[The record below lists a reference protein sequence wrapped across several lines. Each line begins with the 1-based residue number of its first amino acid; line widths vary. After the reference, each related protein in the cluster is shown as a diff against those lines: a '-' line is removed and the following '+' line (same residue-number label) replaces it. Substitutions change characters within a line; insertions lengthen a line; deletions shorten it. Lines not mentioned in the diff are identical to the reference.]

1 MQTPKLSHGAPT
13 RRSAITILFRA
24 ALFLLITLGCG
35 LTSADAKPPLG
46 RKWSASQQLSMDQI
60 DHSGFDLLLRKY
72 VDADGYVN
80 YRAWKA
86 SAADRKA
93 LANYIVQ
100 LSRAPSRQRSSR
112 NAQLAFWINAYNAVT
127 LEGILQ
133 EFPTTSIRNH
143 TSKLGYNIWKHLPL
157 LVDGRT
163 HSLEN
168 IENKILRP
176 MGEPRIHFAI
186 VCASIGCPR
195 LKNEA
200 YTADNLQ
207 QQLADNTRD
216 FFSRRQNLQVD
227 SARRTLHFSSILKWY
242 GRDFGRTNADQLSYL
257 RPYLPAVARQVASQG
272 ASIRYLKY
280 NWNLNDQSRKPRTAS
295 RRR

>member
-1 MQTPKLSHGAPT
+1 MQLSQLSQGAPT
-13 RRSAITILFRA
+13 PRNVITPLVRA
-24 ALFLLITLGCG
+24 TLFLLIALGSG
-35 LTSADAKPPLG
+35 LTSAQAKTPLG
-46 RKWSASQQLSMDQI
+46 RKWSPSQQVSMDQI
-60 DHSGFDLLLRKY
+60 DHSAFDSLLHKY

-93 LANYIVQ
+93 LNNFIVQ
-100 LSRAPSRQRSSR
+100 LSRATTRRRSGR
-112 NAQLAFWINAYNAVT
+112 NAQMAFWINAYNAVT

-157 LVDGRT
+157 LVDGRL

-168 IENKILRP
+168 IENKVLRP
-176 MGEPRIHFAI
+176 MREPRIHFAI
-186 VCASIGCPR
+186 VCASVGCPR

-216 FFSRRQNLQVD
+216 FFSRSQNLQVD
-227 SARRTLHFSSILKWY
+227 SARRTLHLSSILKWY
-242 GRDFGRTNADQLSYL
+242 GKDFGRTNADRLSYL
-257 RPYLPAVARQVASQG
+257 RPYLPATARQVASQG
-272 ASIRYLKY
+272 ASIRFLKY

-295 RRR
+295 RR